1 MKAFYNYYLTIN
13 SISLPASVLIALI
26 AGINWLPIAF
36 CTFGLAIG
44 LVAYNLLFN
53 NQYYFYYNLGFTK
66 TRLALIVLGFNCIL
80 AFLMFLII
88 KLF

>member
-1 MKAFYNYYLTIN
+1 MKAFYHYYLTIN

-26 AGINWLPIAF
+26 AGINWLPIVF
-36 CTFGLAIG
+36 CTFGLAMG
-44 LVAYNLLFN
+44 LVAYNLLFK

-66 TRLALIVLGFNCIL
+66 TKLAFNVFGLNCIV
-80 AFLMFLII
+80 AVLMFLII

>member
-26 AGINWLPIAF
+26 AGIKWLPLAF
-36 CTFGLAIG
+36 CTFGLAMGLIG
-44 LVAYNLLFN
+44 YNLLFK

-66 TRLALIVLGFNCIL
+66 TGLALTVFGFNCIV
-80 AFLMFLII
+80 AFLMFLVIQ
-88 KLF
+88 LF